1 MPPQQQTLNVSC
13 KQPKSL
19 TNSHCSYF
27 IENTMQTVN
36 DRTTFTFATITIIC
50 FGYSVLA
57 LLLMHFLRPDYA
69 PVNHMISDYGVGPY
83 GWIMST
89 AFIAMSIGIATLVI
103 GLVRGGP
110 SSTPA
115 RLGTI
120 LLAIASIGLVV
131 SAIFPTDLVPPS
143 TRTGR
148 IHTMSFLVNV
158 ISIMLASI
166 LLSVSF
172 GSQPC
177 WRPFQRTAAILAS
190 LIVIAFIL
198 QFLTLH
204 RGMPY
209 GLTNRFF
216 VIVLF
221 AWMFAISVR
230 LRTVA
235 RV

>member
-1 MPPQQQTLNVSC
+1 
-13 KQPKSL
+13 
-19 TNSHCSYF
+19 
-27 IENTMQTVN
+27 
-36 DRTTFTFATITIIC
+36 
-50 FGYSVLA
+50 
-57 LLLMHFLRPDYA
+57 
-69 PVNHMISDYGVGPY
+69 MISDYGVGQY

-89 AFIAMSIGIATLVI
+89 AFVAMGIGLLTLVI
-103 GLVRGGP
+103 GLFRGGP
-110 SSTPA
+110 RSTPA
-115 RLGTI
+115 RIGTI
-120 LLAIASIGLVV
+120 LLAIASIGLVI
-131 SAIFPTDLVPPS
+131 SAIFPTDLLPPS

-158 ISIMLASI
+158 ISIMLAAI

-172 GSQPC
+172 GSQPR
-177 WRPFQRTAAILAS
+177 WRPFQRTAAVLAS

-221 AWMFAISVR
+221 AWMFAISIR
-230 LRTVA
+230 LRLLA
-235 RV
+235 RA